1 MKLFLDSAH
10 LPHIEEIA
18 SWGVLEGLTTNPTLI
33 AKEGGLDLK
42 PHIQKICKLVKGP
55 VSVEVTAEDAA
66 GMIEQGREFAEYAEN
81 VMVKLPMT
89 TEGLKACRT
98 LSDEGIWVNM
108 TLIFSANQALL
119 AAKAGAR
126 FLSVFVGRLDD
137 DGQDGMAVLE
147 EAIRVIQ
154 SYSMESEVL
163 AASMRHPRHVT
174 EAALLG
180 ADIATIPYEVFK
192 KLPLHP
198 KTDKGLADFLTDW
211 KKVHAS

>member
-89 TEGLKACRT
+89 TEGLKACRA
-98 LSDEGIWVNM
+98 LSDDGIWVNM

-137 DGQDGMAVLE
+137 DGQDGMAVLGE
-147 EAIRVIQ
+147 VIQVVQ
-154 SYSMESEVL
+154 SYSMEAEVL

-211 KKVHAS
+211 KKVHEA